1 MDGAKVKLSEAELA
15 LAADPQVML
24 AKIAVT
30 DAVYSLFGRLARLQ
44 SERIAAVRHRFGPVF
59 DTPPKISRGERYR
72 DLPYVMLDHPRLFGE
87 YDIFAIRTLF
97 WWGRFFSVTLH
108 LRGAWRERL
117 SDTIGQQREWLGL
130 RGYHLSTGMHE
141 WEHHFGADNYLPV
154 SDMGEDGWRAS
165 LSQGDFT
172 KLAVRF
178 PVSRFNDMEEL
189 LAGAFDELMGIAE
202 RGV

>member
-1 MDGAKVKLSEAELA
+1 MDGPKVKLSEAELA

-30 DAVYSLFGRLARLQ
+30 DAVYTLFGRLALLQ
-44 SERIAAVRHRFGPVF
+44 SERIAAVRHLFGPVF

-87 YDIFAIRTLF
+87 HDIFAIRTLF

-108 LRGAWRERL
+108 LRGEWRVHL
-117 SDTIGQQREWLGL
+117 AGTILLKREFLGL
-130 RGYHLSTGMHE
+130 RGFHISTGMHE

-154 SDMGEDGWRAS
+154 SGMGEEEWRAS
-165 LSQGDFT
+165 LSQGAFT

-189 LAGAFDELMGIAE
+189 LSGAFDGLMGIAE
-202 RGV
+202 EAV